1 MTEATKRPWKRDKY
15 GYMTADG
22 ENLYVAHGVTVP
34 NGESHPRYAE
44 ALANEELIFKAV
56 NSHDAL
62 VAALEQAE
70 AALGVIL
77 LDENIKAWLAVN
89 DPMAQQQAQRAF
101 AALAQVK

>member
-34 NGESHPRYAE
+34 NSESHPRYAE
-44 ALANEELIFKAV
+44 ALANEDLIFKAV

-62 VAALEQAE
+62 VAALEAVDNNHGTCPLCRLYDHANDCQLA
-70 AALGVIL
+70 AAL
-77 LDENIKAWLAVN
+77 D
-89 DPMAQQQAQRAF
+89 
-101 AALAQVK
+101 QVK